1 MNSKNNLILPIIGAG
16 IAFSIL
22 IGTLDKGSHQ
32 CNRVKAIP
40 AFISDT
46 PRVEEKK
53 VIISQPK
60 GTRKY
65 RYLVEVETSPNAQV
79 ERSGNKLN
87 IHFNGPKKE
96 TFEILSDKP
105 LTLDEAYT
113 YLKNNPGKCKLVN
126 CKFYTEEQ
134 QVDNIFFD
142 YYEANREDYLS
153 DPEDNIT
160 YSDDIFDFLED

>member
-1 MNSKNNLILPIIGAG
+1 MNSKNNIILPILGVG
-16 IAFSIL
+16 IIFSICL
-22 IGTLDKGSHQ
+22 GTLDQSSHQ

-40 AFISDT
+40 AFVSDT
-46 PRVEEKK
+46 PKIEKK
-53 VIISQPK
+53 VIINQPK
-60 GTRKY
+60 ETRKY
-65 RYLVEVETSPNAQV
+65 RYLIEVETSPNAQV

-134 QVDNIFFD
+134 QVDNIFD

>member
-87 IHFNGPKKE
+87 IRFNGPKKE
-96 TFEILSDKP
+96 TFEVLSDKP
-105 LTLDEAYT
+105 LTLEEAYT

-126 CKFYTEEQ
+126 CKFYTKEQ
-134 QVDNIFFD
+134 QVDNIFD
-142 YYEANREDYLS
+142 YYEEHREDYLS

>member
-22 IGTLDKGSHQ
+22 MGTLDKGSHQ

-46 PRVEEKK
+46 PRVKEKK

-60 GTRKY
+60 ETRKY

-87 IHFNGPKKE
+87 IHFNGPKRK
-96 TFEILSDKP
+96 S
-105 LTLDEAYT
+105 
-113 YLKNNPGKCKLVN
+113 LK
-126 CKFYTEEQ
+126 
-134 QVDNIFFD
+134 
-142 YYEANREDYLS
+142 YYQIS
-153 DPEDNIT
+153 P
-160 YSDDIFDFLED
+160 